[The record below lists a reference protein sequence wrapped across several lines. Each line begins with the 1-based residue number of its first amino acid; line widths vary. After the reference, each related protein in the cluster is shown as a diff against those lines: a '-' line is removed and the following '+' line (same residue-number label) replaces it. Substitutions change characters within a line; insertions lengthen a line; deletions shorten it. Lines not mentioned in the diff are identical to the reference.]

1 MTPLPVNDNSSKI
14 FYGYFV
20 VAASVIIMMISWGA
34 NRTFGVFLEPMLKE
48 FGWTRAAISGSFTL
62 NMLVMGVVALAAG
75 NLTDRLGP
83 RVVLFVCGVFLG
95 FSFILSAWVETIW
108 DFYFFYGIVGGLGM
122 SGILTPLMSAIVKWF
137 VKRRAFMT
145 GIIVAGPS
153 LGIMIMPVFFT
164 YLISSLGWRSSYLI
178 LGAVTLVAIVIP
190 AFFIRQDPADKGLQ
204 PYGAGKI
211 SKRRSQVPSP
221 DIPFSEAVRTRQFW
235 LVNLLA
241 FCDLFLINVVA
252 VHIVIH
258 AMDLKIP
265 AAQAASVLSLA
276 AGIAIPGRILMGA
289 VGDRIGNRPALLI
302 CLAMSIVAFSILLL
316 ARNLGLL
323 YLFAVLYGLGL
334 WATASLLSPLVAE
347 LFGLRFHATLYSWTV
362 FTSCIGSAAGPVLAG
377 ALFDTRGNYHL
388 AFFLCL
394 VFSVIGL
401 VATLLIHPIQG
412 KLKIGNCLSADC
424 ADYTDKKERKRK

>member
-1 MTPLPVNDNSSKI
+1 MNDNSSKI

-20 VAASVIIMMISWGA
+20 VAASVIIMTVTWGT

-48 FGWTRAAISGSFTL
+48 FGWTRAAISGGFTL
-62 NMLVMGVVALAAG
+62 NMLVMGGAALAAG
-75 NLTDRLGP
+75 NLTDRFGP
-83 RVVLFVCGVFLG
+83 RIVLLACGVFLG
-95 FSFILSAWVETIW
+95 LSYILCGWVDTIGE
-108 DFYFFYGIVGGLGM
+108 FYFSYGVIGGLGM
-122 SGILTPLMSAIVKWF
+122 SGILTPLMSATVKWF
-137 VKRRAFMT
+137 VKRRALMT

-164 YLISSLGWRSSYLI
+164 YLISSLGWRLSYLI
-178 LGAVTLVAIVIP
+178 LGAIALGGIVIP
-190 AFFIRQDPADKGLQ
+190 AFLIRRDPADMGLQ
-204 PYGAGKI
+204 SYGAEGTCKDI
-211 SKRRSQVPSP
+211 SQVQALHMPL
-221 DIPFSEAVRTRQFW
+221 SEAFWTRQFW

-258 AMDLKIP
+258 AMDMKIP
-265 AAQAASVLSLA
+265 PAQAASVLSLA
-276 AGIAIPGRILMGA
+276 AGIAVPGRILMGA

-316 ARNLGLL
+316 AKNLGLL

-362 FTSCIGSAAGPVLAG
+362 FTSCIGSAVGPVLAG

-401 VATLLIHPIQG
+401 AATLLIRPIHA
-412 KLKIGNCLSADC
+412 K
-424 ADYTDKKERKRK
+424 

>member
-1 MTPLPVNDNSSKI
+1 MPIASTNFPCRFSISFWSKMPSLPVNDKKSKI

-20 VAASVIIMMISWGA
+20 AAASVIIMMIAWGS

-62 NMLVMGVVALAAG
+62 NMLVMGGAALAAG
-75 NLTDRLGP
+75 NLTDRFGP
-83 RVVLFVCGVFLG
+83 RSVLFACGLFLG
-95 FSFILSAWVETIW
+95 FSFFLSARVETIW
-108 DFYFFYGIVGGLGM
+108 EFYFSYGVMGGMGM
-122 SGILTPLMSAIVKWF
+122 SGILTPLMSTIVKWF
-137 VKRRAFMT
+137 VKRRALMT

-164 YLISSLGWRSSYLI
+164 YLISSLGWRISYLI
-178 LGAVTLVAIVIP
+178 LGAISLAGILIP
-190 AFFIRQDPADKGLQ
+190 AFLIHQHPEDLGLR
-204 PYGAGKI
+204 PYGAEGI
-211 SKRRSQVPSP
+211 SKGSSQSQVS
-221 DIPFSEAVRTRQFW
+221 DIPFSKAVRTRQFW

-241 FCDLFLINVVA
+241 FCDLFLINVVV

-258 AMDLKIP
+258 ALDLKIP
-265 AAQAASVLSLA
+265 APQAASVLSLA

-289 VGDRIGNRPALLI
+289 MGDRIGSRPALLI
-302 CLAMSIVAFSILLL
+302 CLTMSIVAFSILPF
-316 ARNLGLL
+316 AKNLGLL

-362 FTSCIGSAAGPVLAG
+362 FTSCIGSASGPVLVG
-377 ALFDTRGNYHL
+377 ALFDARGNYHL
-388 AFFLCL
+388 AFSLCL

-401 VATLLIHPIQG
+401 AATLLIRPIQG
-412 KLKIGNCLSADC
+412 K
-424 ADYTDKKERKRK
+424 

>member
-1 MTPLPVNDNSSKI
+1 MKDRKI

-20 VAASVIIMMISWGA
+20 VGASVIIMTVAWGA

-62 NMLVMGVVALAAG
+62 NMLVMGGAALAAG
-75 NLTDRLGP
+75 NMTDRFGP
-83 RVVLFVCGVFLG
+83 RIVLLACGVFLG
-95 FSFILSAWVETIW
+95 LSYILSGWVETIW
-108 DFYFFYGIVGGLGM
+108 EFYFSYGVIGGLGM
-122 SGILTPLMSAIVKWF
+122 SGILTPLMSATVKWF
-137 VKRRAFMT
+137 VRRRALMT

-164 YLISSLGWRSSYLI
+164 YLISSMGWRLSYLI
-178 LGAVTLVAIVIP
+178 LGAIALAGIIIP
-190 AFFIRQDPADKGLQ
+190 AFLIRQDPQDMGLQ
-204 PYGAGKI
+204 SYGAEVASKDI
-211 SKRRSQVPSP
+211 SPCQSLQ
-221 DIPFSEAVRTRQFW
+221 IPLSEAFWTRQFW

-258 AMDLKIP
+258 AMDLNIP
-265 AAQAASVLSLA
+265 PAQAASVLSLA

-289 VGDRIGNRPALLI
+289 VGDRIGNRPAMLI
-302 CLAMSIVAFSILLL
+302 CFAMSIVAFSILLL
-316 ARNLGLL
+316 AKNLGLL

-377 ALFDTRGNYHL
+377 ALFDTRGNYRL

-394 VFSVIGL
+394 VFSGIGL
-401 VATLLIHPIQG
+401 AATLLIRPIQEKKKSG
-412 KLKIGNCLSADC
+412 DCLSADC
-424 ADYTDKKERKRK
+424 PDYPDYPRS